1 MEKMAAVTAFF
12 SSVFI
17 HFVLGSTF
25 EGKKGSTTESAA
37 RYTWVRVGSGGAA
50 MKAMHP
56 HPLRLARC
64 QHNLTINQLAEEA
77 RVGAS
82 TIWRAEH
89 AYPISAESRRRLC
102 AFFDLTSQELG
113 LVSDRREKLD
123 QTQEADQVFIAPSP
137 HRSAG
142 DAAFGEARIAESHPA
157 SVLLA
162 HTSSD
167 LAALLDAGWSLNA
180 IFTAL
185 RPVLQGVQAVPTHL
199 RRSMYEIGFEAIKGS
214 NVHITAEHLSHEE
227 RTRLGDGLRK
237 SVAESWRLYQSSPPA
252 YVIVVAQTQL
262 ALVQQTYALLPA
274 ALRSSLY
281 AALYNLIGAALLSQ
295 GHYAAARRTHEKAHI
310 AALEGA
316 DIWNMAQSLNW
327 QAIGASNTGHYEIA
341 IQCIQAALRLLGYG
355 DHETYTRLKAHL
367 LADWAYN
374 AALLHEQT
382 SVDEKLEASAALLEG
397 LGPDEEFD
405 LSRWHQTAGGCML
418 LARNYSM
425 AISYLEQ
432 SLGALAP
439 HWLVRRALTL
449 FPLAEAYALQQ
460 ERDASIAIG
469 EQAVHILQKMDSTML
484 NHCFS
489 KLEHKMLR
497 TFPEDRRVR
506 AFIESAHDQ
515 PLLHAS
521 RNGQSHE
528 ANEGRR

>member
-1 MEKMAAVTAFF
+1 
-12 SSVFI
+12 
-17 HFVLGSTF
+17 
-25 EGKKGSTTESAA
+25 
-37 RYTWVRVGSGGAA
+37 
-50 MKAMHP
+50 MKATHP

-89 AYPISAESRRRLC
+89 FYPISAESRRRLC

-113 LVSDRREKLD
+113 LVSDRREKPA
-123 QTQEADQVFIAPSP
+123 QPREANQVFIAPIP

-142 DAAFGEARIAESHPA
+142 DAAFGEAGISDALPA
-157 SVLLA
+157 GMLLA
-162 HTSSD
+162 HTGSD
-167 LAALLDAGWSLNA
+167 LATLLDAGWSLNA
-180 IFTAL
+180 ILTAL
-185 RPVLQGVQAVPTHL
+185 RPVLQGVQAVPAHL

-214 NVHITAEHLSHEE
+214 DVHITAEHLSHEE
-227 RTRLGDGLRK
+227 RTRLADGLRK

-295 GHYAAARRTHEKAHI
+295 GQYAAARRTHEKAHI

-327 QAIGASNTGHYEIA
+327 QAIGASNTGHYDTA
-341 IQCIQAALRLLGYG
+341 IECIQAALRLLGYS
-355 DHETYTRLKAHL
+355 DNEYARLKAHL

-374 AALLHEQT
+374 AALLHEQM

-405 LSRWHQTAGGCML
+405 VARWHQTAGGCML
-418 LARNYSM
+418 LSDNYSM
-425 AISYLEQ
+425 AISHLEQ

-439 HWLVRRALTL
+439 QWLLRRALTL
-449 FPLAEAYALQQ
+449 FPLAEAYALQHD
-460 ERDASIAIG
+460 RDASIAVG
-469 EQAVHILQKMDSTML
+469 EQAVHILQKMNSTML
-484 NHCFS
+484 NHCFH

-497 TFPEDRRVR
+497 AFPEDRRVR
-506 AFIESAHDQ
+506 AFIESAHYQ

-521 RNGQSHE
+521 RNGQGYE
-528 ANEGRR
+528 ANEGKR